1 MNKIAPETTKVN
13 LDGEIDPQL
22 RIDTMLEQCS
32 RLDPPCVGFIT
43 RGHILGFEPF
53 LNCAFVTRLF
63 LTKHGLWV
71 GEVHPQI
78 KTARETYSELQTRW
92 RAVTGTAQQL
102 TDWDTWKKM
111 RSKFRDIQLD
121 DLMREMMMC
130 AADTADFVKS
140 LDPVRRRANRG
151 YQAWEG
157 IYDTMN
163 SFLYQLFAIK
173 TKQEEHAAAGT
184 TPDAEKGHAPM
195 QLVDYRHE
203 IKFLKYTKLRRER
216 IKDLFHTVE
225 THHLRKK
232 REREQEAED
241 ADVLETP
248 EFQAELESIV
258 APTMGD
264 SDVFD
269 QIEAIE
275 LIMRTEYE
283 EMRLVFEYYA
293 AGGEGGSAFD
303 MSIAEFTRYC
313 SDSLI
318 CKKTKELDSG
328 DIKLVFDATDDGDPE
343 PKETDDGDED
353 LSDDDTLGLKAG
365 TGGGGTISSGG
376 ELKVDDED
384 GTPNE
389 PELDEDGN
397 PIKTPTLDEDG
408 NPIDEDDEEE
418 EYSWD
423 LGEGEREIVPVEWVE
438 TIVHMALLRYPKI
451 QPLAKRVSKLINDV
465 IKVNACQANTE
476 TFRGELS
483 MDEVQKIYKLYKP
496 QLMAIFRYYAIEHPA
511 KPGQPPMEPSMDGP
525 IWLQMMK
532 DSKLMTR
539 KSDVPND
546 LPELSCREIF
556 NNVQAEEEEDGGGDV
571 GGGADEMIY
580 MEYLEA
586 WGAVACFK
594 RVNPYVPLWK
604 RMEETFVDK
613 LFPPQKKYA
622 LARKKKGK
630 K

>member
-1 MNKIAPETTKVN
+1 MWALCSCVVVCELTESICLFFCFSNRVKYHLRRATRHGFPYRRKFLNFRNDIRDGVSYAVLMNKIAPETTKVN

-384 GTPNE
+384 GTPIE

-408 NPIDEDDEEE
+408 NPIDDDDEEE

-483 MDEVQKIYKLYKP
+483 MDEVQKIYKEYKP
-496 QLMAIFRYYAIEHPA
+496 MLMAIFLYYA
-511 KPGQPPMEPSMDGP
+511 
-525 IWLQMMK
+525 
-532 DSKLMTR
+532 
-539 KSDVPND
+539 
-546 LPELSCREIF
+546 
-556 NNVQAEEEEDGGGDV
+556 EEV
-571 GGGADEMIY
+571 TFLY
-580 MEYLEA
+580 R
-586 WGAVACFK
+586 GAV
-594 RVNPYVPLWK
+594 
-604 RMEETFVDK
+604 FV
-613 LFPPQKKYA
+613 LRWF
-622 LARKKKGK
+622 
-630 K
+630 

>member
-1 MNKIAPETTKVN
+1 MLQLTESTCLSNRVKYHLRRATRHGFPYRRKFLNFRNDIRDGVSYAVLMNKIAPETTKVN

-483 MDEVQKIYKLYKP
+483 MDEVQKVYKEYKP
-496 QLMAIFRYYAIEHPA
+496 MLMAIFLYYA
-511 KPGQPPMEPSMDGP
+511 
-525 IWLQMMK
+525 
-532 DSKLMTR
+532 
-539 KSDVPND
+539 
-546 LPELSCREIF
+546 
-556 NNVQAEEEEDGGGDV
+556 EEV
-571 GGGADEMIY
+571 MFLY
-580 MEYLEA
+580 R
-586 WGAVACFK
+586 GAV
-594 RVNPYVPLWK
+594 
-604 RMEETFVDK
+604 FV
-613 LFPPQKKYA
+613 LRWF
-622 LARKKKGK
+622 
-630 K
+630 